1 VELGEMSVFDTVNT
15 LFRSIVGGGHFPTTS
30 VTSTIDGKS
39 YKVRDMPD
47 KQQAADLMATIRIK
61 LSKLCDELEK
71 KYPDKKQ
78 VKQMVSNFRS
88 DPSRFIESTPD
99 EEHTSSTINKGESIH
114 MCLRERDGPD
124 ESLVNENVMMFVALH
139 EMAHICTE
147 SIGHGPDFWNNFGW
161 LIKEAEALN
170 LYRYTDFSAHPVSY
184 CGVYITDS
192 PRYDPSKDGTNLQIG
207 KLLKKVK

>member
-1 VELGEMSVFDTVNT
+1 MSSVFDNVNS
-15 LFRSIVGGGHFPTTS
+15 LFRSIVGSSNFPS
-30 VTSTIDGKS
+30 VYVTSTVDGKR

-47 KQQAADLMATIRIK
+47 KQQAADLMARIRIK
-61 LSKLCDELEK
+61 LTKLCDELER
-71 KYPDKKQ
+71 KYPDKPQ
-78 VKQMVSNFRS
+78 VKQMVRNFRS

-99 EEHTSSTINKGESIH
+99 EEHTSSTVNKGESIH
-114 MCLRERDGPD
+114 MCLRQRDGPD
-124 ESLVNENVMMFVALH
+124 ESLVNENVMIFVALH

-161 LIKEAEALN
+161 LIKEAESLQ

-207 KLLKKVK
+207 QILKKSN